1 MWVLT
6 IVCFLYILAH
16 LSWELKWALSIAYG
30 PSVHLSVHMF
40 VNFSH
45 FHLLFQNHWP
55 KKTTNNKIK
64 TKHPWVKG
72 IQVFF
77 KWRAPTLF
85 QRDIY
90 NSKST
95 RPNLEIFSRTIGLIS
110 NKGSQVFASK
120 DHSIPKRR
128 EQFYHNNNICLR
140 NAICAF
146 STGINCRLGQYA
158 DGGQYLSPQGGTK
171 YYNHISPRCL
181 HC

>member
-1 MWVLT
+1 MNGPYLQKLESPFPKDAKFGWNWPSGSGEEDENVKSLQTDRRTDNTRSEKLRWANNT
-6 IVCFLYILAH
+6 IDLIQSYNRIF
-16 LSWELKWALSIAYG
+16 
-30 PSVHLSVHMF
+30 HMF

-110 NKGSQVFASK
+110 NKGSQVFANK

-128 EQFYHNNNICLR
+128 EQFYHTTI
-140 NAICAF
+140 
-146 STGINCRLGQYA
+146 YA
-158 DGGQYLSPQGGTK
+158 
-171 YYNHISPRCL
+171 
-181 HC
+181 